1 MNNIDFSKVTALK
14 EHMLEG
20 YPVTQLEAIV
30 LFGISDL
37 AREISRRRT
46 EGWIIK
52 SKRVPYARALARARE
67 YAVIEPPKNL
77 PIRDIHL
84 TEYWVSQ

>member
-1 MNNIDFSKVTALK
+1 MSNADFGKVTALK
-14 EHMLEG
+14 EHLAEG
-20 YPVTQLEAIV
+20 YPLTQLEAVV
-30 LFGISDL
+30 LFGVPQIT
-37 AREISRRRT
+37 REISTMRKQ
-46 EGWIIK
+46 GWIIK

-67 YAVIEPPKNL
+67 FAVIEPPKNL

>member
-1 MNNIDFSKVTALK
+1 MNTTNFSKSTALK
-14 EHMLEG
+14 EHMAEG
-20 YPVTQLEAIV
+20 HPITQLEAIV
-30 LFGISDL
+30 LFGVTDL

-46 EGWIIK
+46 EGWIVK
-52 SKRVPYARALARARE
+52 SKKVPYARALTRSRE

-77 PIRDIHL
+77 PIREIHL